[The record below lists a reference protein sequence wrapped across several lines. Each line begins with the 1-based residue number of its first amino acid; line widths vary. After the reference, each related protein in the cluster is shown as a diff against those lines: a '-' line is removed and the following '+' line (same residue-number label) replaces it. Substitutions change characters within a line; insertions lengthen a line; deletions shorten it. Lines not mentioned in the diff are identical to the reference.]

1 MMRSAEPRDPFRDLL
16 RPELAALK
24 AYVPVPTRSDVIRLD
39 ANESP
44 HPLPPEAREL
54 LGRALAEVPLHRYP
68 DVRATRLRELVAERE
83 SVHPDQIVFGCGSD
97 EVIALTLNALAR
109 PRAGR
114 EKAAVL
120 FPDPTF
126 VMFRMSALALGL
138 EPVGVALDD
147 RWDLEVDSMRDAL
160 ERTRPNVVFLPSPNN
175 PTGNLFSPARLDA
188 VIAHARESLVVLD
201 EAYGPFARVH
211 YRDAM
216 RSNAHVGRLQTL
228 SKLGLAAARVGWAIL
243 PVELAREVDK
253 VRQPYNFNALSQR
266 AAELCLTSLAPFF
279 DATVTAILHE
289 RERLARGLGAITGV
303 TVSPSASN
311 FLWVELPVDAG
322 EVHARLLARGVLVR
336 SFHAAGPRLA
346 RRVRITVGAS
356 VENDALLSALAACL

>member
-1 MMRSAEPRDPFRDLL
+1 MRSPEHRDLFRDLL
-16 RPELAALK
+16 RPELAAIK
-24 AYVPVPTRSDVIRLD
+24 AYGPVPTPPDVIRLD

-54 LGRALAEVPLHRYP
+54 LGRALAEVPAHRYP
-68 DVRATRLRELVAERE
+68 DVRATRLRELVAQRE
-83 SVHPDQIVFGCGSD
+83 GVHPDQILFGCGSD

-114 EKAAVL
+114 EKAAVV

-126 VMFRMSALALGL
+126 VMFRLSALALGM
-138 EPVGVALDD
+138 EPVGVALDP
-147 RWDLEVDSMRDAL
+147 RWDLDVGAMRDAL
-160 ERTRPNVVFLPSPNN
+160 ERARPNVVFLPSPNN
-175 PTGNLFSPARLDA
+175 PTGNLFSPERLGA
-188 VIAHARESLVVLD
+188 IVAHARESLVVLD
-201 EAYGPFARVH
+201 EAYGPFSRVN
-211 YRDAM
+211 YRDVM
-216 RSNAHVGRLQTL
+216 RANANVGRLQTL

-243 PVELAREVDK
+243 PLELAREVDK
-253 VRQPYNFNALSQR
+253 VRQPYNLNALSQR

-279 DATVTAILHE
+279 EQAVATILTE
-289 RERLARGLGAITGV
+289 RERLARGLGEVAGV
-303 TVSPSASN
+303 TVSASASN

-346 RRVRITVGAS
+346 RRVRITVGTPA
-356 VENDALLSALAACL
+356 ENDALLAALSACL